1 MSYVASA
8 LEGFAAR
15 PPQEPPPL
23 DPAEGLPFSVL
34 LPPPMLRDT
43 WQSAH
48 LRYDVVTGNQQ
59 VR

>member
-1 MSYVASA
+1 M
-8 LEGFAAR
+8 
-15 PPQEPPPL
+15 